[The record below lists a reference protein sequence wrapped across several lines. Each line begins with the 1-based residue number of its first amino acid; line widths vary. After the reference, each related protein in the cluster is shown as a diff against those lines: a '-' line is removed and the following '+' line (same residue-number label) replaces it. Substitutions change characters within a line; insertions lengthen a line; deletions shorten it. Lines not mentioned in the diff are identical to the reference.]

1 MVVDSKQYIIET
13 AYGLFLQRGFKAVT
27 MQDILGATNLSKGA
41 FYHHFKSK
49 EEVFEAAVRMFF
61 AGGISR
67 NFSEFPHTSFK
78 EFLEAELTFVHERR
92 EYLIA
97 YSKEKNQPLS
107 SNYFSV
113 MFEAARLL
121 PEFKRDL
128 HAFRERELKAWT
140 NIIKKARAT
149 GEINSDMSNL
159 QIARLFIYV
168 NKGLGMQLILDNN
181 QGEVHKE
188 LKVMWMAIY
197 NGLKNTNN

>member
-1 MVVDSKQYIIET
+1 
-13 AYGLFLQRGFKAVT
+13 
-27 MQDILGATNLSKGA
+27 
-41 FYHHFKSK
+41 
-49 EEVFEAAVRMFF
+49 VFEAAVRMFF

-67 NFSEFPHTSFK
+67 NFSEFPHTSLKDFIDT
-78 EFLEAELTFVHERR
+78 ELKFMHERR

-121 PEFKRDL
+121 PEFKKEI
-128 HAFRERELKAWT
+128 HAFKDRELKAWT
-140 NIIKKARAT
+140 NIIKLAKST
-149 GEINSDMSNL
+149 GEIVSEMSNL

-181 QGEVHKE
+181 QEETHKE

>member
-1 MVVDSKQYIIET
+1 MVLDSKQYIIET
-13 AYGLFLQRGFKAVT
+13 AYALFLQKGFKAVT
-27 MQDILGATNLSKGA
+27 MQDILGATILSKGA

-67 NFSEFPHTSFK
+67 NFSEFPHTSLK
-78 EFLEAELTFVHERR
+78 DFLETELKFMHERR

-113 MFEAARLL
+113 IFEAARLL

-128 HAFRERELKAWT
+128 HAFKDRELKAWS
-140 NIIKKARAT
+140 NIIKQAKAN
-149 GEINSDMSNL
+149 GEIVSDMSNL

-181 QGEVHKE
+181 QGEIHKE

-197 NGLKNTNN
+197 NGLKNNK

>member
-1 MVVDSKQYIIET
+1 MVIDSKQYIIET
-13 AYGLFLQRGFKAVT
+13 AYALFLQKGFKAVT
-27 MQDILGATNLSKGA
+27 MQDILGTTNLSKGA

-67 NFSEFPHTSFK
+67 NFAEFPHTSLK
-78 EFLEAELTFVHERR
+78 DFLETELKFMHERR

-113 MFEAARLL
+113 IFEAARLL
-121 PEFKRDL
+121 PEFKKDL
-128 HAFRERELKAWT
+128 HAFKDRELKAWS
-140 NIIKKARAT
+140 NMVRIAKNS
-149 GEINSDMSNL
+149 GEIVSDMSNL

-181 QGEVHKE
+181 TGDLHKE

-197 NGLKNTNN
+197 NGLKKN